1 MSQKSHEHLI
11 PKELVEKFNIPKDLF
26 EKFNFAINLDFNADH
41 IIDIFK
47 FEKLSDEQVQDN
59 ENLPKLQSYKLY
71 YRFKNDEDHQI
82 FHETVSKYSNE
93 EHWQTEAVNIKKD
106 LTELSKI
113 YNPQNQDY
121 ELSSIII
128 EDLKDLTELSEIY
141 NPQNQNYELSSI
153 IIEDLLDWAFFNL
166 KTVYINTSDPQG
178 RLNISAEEASK
189 LFKFVEKQALAKN
202 YEVKWV
208 NAPVEG
214 DTFSDDFIDEI
225 LYVDREL
232 WDK

>member
-71 YRFKNDEDHQI
+71 YKFKNDEDHQI

-128 EDLKDLTELSEIY
+128 D
-141 NPQNQNYELSSI
+141 
-153 IIEDLLDWAFFNL
+153 DLLNWAFFNL
-166 KTVYINTSDPQG
+166 KTVYINTNDPQG

>member
-128 EDLKDLTELSEIY
+128 EDL
-141 NPQNQNYELSSI
+141 
-153 IIEDLLDWAFFNL
+153 LDWAFFNL

>member
-1 MSQKSHEHLI
+1 MSQKNYEHLI
-11 PKELVEKFNIPKDLF
+11 PKDLFEGLF
-26 EKFNFAINLDFNADH
+26 EKFNFALNLDFNADH
-41 IIDIFK
+41 IIDILK
-47 FEKLSDEQVQDN
+47 FEKLSDEQVKDN

-71 YRFKNDEDHQI
+71 YKFKNDEDNQI

-128 EDLKDLTELSEIY
+128 EDL
-141 NPQNQNYELSSI
+141 
-153 IIEDLLDWAFFNL
+153 LDWAFFNL

-178 RLNISAEEASK
+178 RLNISAEKASK

-214 DTFSDDFIDEI
+214 DTFSDDFIDER

>member
-1 MSQKSHEHLI
+1 MSQKNYEHLI
-11 PKELVEKFNIPKDLF
+11 PKDLFEGLF
-26 EKFNFAINLDFNADH
+26 EKFNFALNLDFNADH
-41 IIDIFK
+41 IIDILK
-47 FEKLSDEQVQDN
+47 FEKLSDEQVKDN

-71 YRFKNDEDHQI
+71 YKFKNDEDNQI

-106 LTELSKI
+106 LTELSK
-113 YNPQNQDY
+113 
-121 ELSSIII
+121 
-128 EDLKDLTELSEIY
+128 IY

>member
-128 EDLKDLTELSEIY
+128 D
-141 NPQNQNYELSSI
+141 
-153 IIEDLLDWAFFNL
+153 DLLNWAFFNL

>member
-1 MSQKSHEHLI
+1 MSQKNYEHLI
-11 PKELVEKFNIPKDLF
+11 PKDLVEKFNIPKGFF
-26 EKFNFAINLDFNADH
+26 EKFNFSINLDFNADH

-71 YRFKNDEDHQI
+71 YKLKNDEDHQI

-106 LTELSKI
+106 LTELSK
-113 YNPQNQDY
+113 
-121 ELSSIII
+121 
-128 EDLKDLTELSEIY
+128 IY

-178 RLNISAEEASK
+178 RLNISAEKASK

>member
-71 YRFKNDEDHQI
+71 YKFKNDEDNQI

-128 EDLKDLTELSEIY
+128 D
-141 NPQNQNYELSSI
+141 
-153 IIEDLLDWAFFNL
+153 DLLNWAFFNL

>member
-1 MSQKSHEHLI
+1 MSQKNYEHLI
-11 PKELVEKFNIPKDLF
+11 PKDLFEGLF
-26 EKFNFAINLDFNADH
+26 EKFNFALNLDFNADH
-41 IIDIFK
+41 IIDILK
-47 FEKLSDEQVQDN
+47 FEKLSDEQVKDN

-71 YRFKNDEDHQI
+71 YKFKNDEDNQI

-128 EDLKDLTELSEIY
+128 EDL
-141 NPQNQNYELSSI
+141 
-153 IIEDLLDWAFFNL
+153 LDWAFFNL

-178 RLNISAEEASK
+178 RLNISTEEASK

-214 DTFSDDFIDEI
+214 DTFSDDFIDER

>member
-1 MSQKSHEHLI
+1 MSQKNYEHLI
-11 PKELVEKFNIPKDLF
+11 PKDLFEGLF
-26 EKFNFAINLDFNADH
+26 EKFNFALNLDFNADH
-41 IIDIFK
+41 IIDILK
-47 FEKLSDEQVQDN
+47 FEKLSDEQVKDN

-71 YRFKNDEDHQI
+71 YKFKNDEDNQI

-128 EDLKDLTELSEIY
+128 EDL
-141 NPQNQNYELSSI
+141 
-153 IIEDLLDWAFFNL
+153 LDWAFFNL

-178 RLNISAEEASK
+178 RLNISAEKASK